1 MDLKKI
7 CNVIKEVLI
16 KKKEIIASYLYG
28 SILHSDN
35 FEDIDIGI
43 LTSYEFKPND
53 VLYESQI
60 SGIIEKAI
68 YKVINIYKPV
78 DIRVLNEKPL
88 RFLNSILKNSI
99 LIHSN
104 DDNKR
109 AQFETK
115 VTKEYLDIKPHHDY
129 YDKIRELKY
138 IDR

>member
-7 CNVIKEVLI
+7 CSIIREVLI
-16 KKKEIIASYLYG
+16 KKTEIIASYLYG

-53 VLYESQI
+53 LFYESQI
-60 SGIIEKAI
+60 SGLIEKELNKI
-68 YKVINIYKPV
+68 IKIYKPV

-99 LIHSN
+99 LIYSN
-104 DDNKR
+104 DDLKR
-109 AQFETK
+109 AQFEAK
-115 VTKEYLDIKPHHDY
+115 VIKEYLDIKPHHDY
-129 YDKIRELKY
+129 
-138 IDR
+138 